1 MNQDQSM
8 SILKRGQRC
17 VIIAGC
23 PENIG
28 LIVEVICRLGRC
40 QGRDDAYQIN
50 TVSGRKFS
58 QFRIGEALR
67 AAWSNECVTDRHKLR
82 PLLDPK
88 VDLDEVDEVAPGPRV
103 MPVQGSGRVR
113 VAA

>member
-8 SILKRGQRC
+8 SILKPGQRC

-50 TVSGRKFS
+50 TVSGRKFR
-58 QFRIGEALR
+58 QFWVGETLR
-67 AAWSNECVTDRHKLR
+67 AAWSSECVTDRHKLR
-82 PLLDPK
+82 PLVDPK
-88 VDLDEVDEVAPGPRV
+88 MELDEAEEVTPGPMV
-103 MPVQGSGRVR
+103 IPVQAPSKAR